1 MYKKKRLASQI
12 LLVIFLVQFS
22 ACVPYSDF
30 ERKKEALEFTVERLK
45 SVKKENDELK
55 SKVDELNSKIL
66 YTEQNQVN
74 EALWVMECSRLS
86 LTNSW
91 LIPCNFSQ
99 EDVVTAK
106 QLLAKSVMQ
115 SWITNLYQLGFFWVL
130 FVAILLPPLMFVV
143 GVAVAIA
150 RNLGKSFAP
159 AFLYQHVANYR
170 KEVDADWR
178 MKIKEQEVRQSEL
191 EKKHQVAIE
200 KLADK
205 EKTLQKLIQA
215 CKLDF
220 ADLKEQIRD
229 LTDQR
234 DDLISEYQKAYSDLE
249 VLNSKLETLKEDVL
263 AQVNLLA
270 KDEIL
275 RRAKTF
281 QDLQLVDL
289 KLGKS

>member
-12 LLVIFLVQFS
+12 LLAIFLVQFG

-30 ERKKEALEFTVERLK
+30 ERKKEALEFTLERLK
-45 SVKKENDELK
+45 SVKEENDELK

-66 YTEQNQVN
+66 YTEKNQVN
-74 EALWVMECSRLS
+74 EALWVMECSRLR
-86 LTNSW
+86 LTNLW

-99 EDVVTAK
+99 QDVVTAK
-106 QLLAKSVMQ
+106 QLLAKPVMQ

-130 FVAILLPPLMFVV
+130 FVAFLLPPLML
-143 GVAVAIA
+143 VAISMVVFA
-150 RNLGKSFAP
+150 RYLGKSFAP
-159 AFLYQHVANYR
+159 AFLYQHVAKYR

-178 MKIKEQEVRQSEL
+178 MKIKEQEVRQNEL
-191 EKKHQVAIE
+191 EKKHQRAIE
-200 KLADK
+200 KLVEK
-205 EKTLQKLIQA
+205 EKTSQKLIRSH
-215 CKLDF
+215 KLEIS
-220 ADLKEQIRD
+220 DLEQQISD
-229 LTDQR
+229 LSDQR
-234 DDLISEYQKAYSDLE
+234 DDLINEYQNSYTDLE
-249 VLNSKLETLKEDVL
+249 VLNSKRETLKEDVL

-281 QDLQLVDL
+281 QDLQLVEL

>member
-1 MYKKKRLASQI
+1 
-12 LLVIFLVQFS
+12 
-22 ACVPYSDF
+22 
-30 ERKKEALEFTVERLK
+30 
-45 SVKKENDELK
+45 LK

-86 LTNSW
+86 LTNLW

-99 EDVVTAK
+99 EDVATAK
-106 QLLAKSVMQ
+106 QLLAKPVMQ

-178 MKIKEQEVRQSEL
+178 IKIKEQEVRQSEL
-191 EKKHQVAIE
+191 EKKHQRAID
-200 KLADK
+200 KLVEK
-205 EKTLQKLIQA
+205 EKTSQKLIRSH
-215 CKLDF
+215 KLEIS
-220 ADLKEQIRD
+220 DLEQQISD

-234 DDLISEYQKAYSDLE
+234 DDLINEYQNSYTDLK